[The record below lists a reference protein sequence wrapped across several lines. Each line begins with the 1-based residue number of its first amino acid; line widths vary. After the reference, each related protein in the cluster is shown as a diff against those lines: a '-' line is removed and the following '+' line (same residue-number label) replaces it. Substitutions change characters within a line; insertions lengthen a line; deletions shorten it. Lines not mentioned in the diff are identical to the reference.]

1 MSIFASLHE
10 AQSFLEHNPDIELFE
25 LFILD
30 NNGVPRGKLL
40 HRDELLAV
48 YASGRPLPSTILG
61 LTINGDDVEN
71 SGLVW
76 DVGDIDCRAYPISGS
91 LQRMPWRLIP
101 TAAVQVS
108 MHPREGLP
116 ATVAD
121 PRQLLAKVVDAL
133 KADGYYPVMAAELEF
148 YLLDQTPDSH
158 GRPQPARDQDGG
170 RPRATQVYGLRELEQ
185 IEPFLAD
192 LYSACKLQGIPART
206 AISEYAPG
214 QVEITLEHRADA
226 LQAMDEAVRYKRL
239 VKGVAHK
246 HGMTA
251 CFMAK
256 PFDDLAGTGL
266 HMHVSLADADGHNLF
281 ASDAADGTPLL
292 RHAVGGMLST
302 LLDALLLFCPNA
314 NSYRRFQANSYAPLA
329 RHLGGRQPHRQ
340 PARAGRAGAFAAYRT
355 PHLRCRRQ
363 PLPGCRGDPGRHPSW
378 PARAARPRRSGAR
391 QRLRPGQRAAAHR
404 LAHHPAR
411 AGRLP
416 MGARSVRRRISRR
429 VPGGQTRRIPP
440 VHGRSRG
447 AGLALVPASGMT
459 GLTVESLRPFFHVAA
474 VKLPIKVVHYRFA
487 QMSP

>member
-1 MSIFASLHE
+1 MSVFASLHE
-10 AQSFLEHNPDIELFE
+10 AHSFLEQNPDIEMFE

-48 YASGRPLPSTILG
+48 YESGRPLPSTILG
-61 LTINGDDVEN
+61 LTIHGDDVEN

-76 DVGDIDCRAYPISGS
+76 EVGDIDCRAYPISGS

-108 MHPREGLP
+108 MHPTEGLP

-121 PRQLLAKVVDAL
+121 PRHVLAKVIEGL

-148 YLLDQTPDSH
+148 YLLDQKPDSN
-158 GRPQPARDQDGG
+158 GRPQPARDMDGG

-256 PFDDLAGTGL
+256 PFDDLAGTGM
-266 HMHVSLADADGHNLF
+266 HMHVSLADAEGNNLF
-281 ASDAADGTPLL
+281 ASEAADGTPLL
-292 RHAVGGMLST
+292 RQAVGGMLST
-302 LLDALLLFCPNA
+302 LLDSLLMFCPNA
-314 NSYRRFQANSYAPLA
+314 NY
-329 RHLGGRQPHRQ
+329 
-340 PARAGRAGAFAAYRT
+340 
-355 PHLRCRRQ
+355 
-363 PLPGCRGDPGRHPSW
+363 
-378 PARAARPRRSGAR
+378 
-391 QRLRPGQRAAAHR
+391 
-404 LAHHPAR
+404 
-411 AGRLP
+411 
-416 MGARSVRRRISRR
+416 
-429 VPGGQTRRIPP
+429 
-440 VHGRSRG
+440 
-447 AGLALVPASGMT
+447 
-459 GLTVESLRPFFHVAA
+459 
-474 VKLPIKVVHYRFA
+474 
-487 QMSP
+487 